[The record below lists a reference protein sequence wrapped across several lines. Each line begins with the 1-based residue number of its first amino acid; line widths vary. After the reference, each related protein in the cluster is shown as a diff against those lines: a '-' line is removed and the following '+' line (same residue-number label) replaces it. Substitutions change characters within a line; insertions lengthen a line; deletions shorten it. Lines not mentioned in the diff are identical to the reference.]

1 MNSFFVRPPLL
12 SCDHKVLL
20 VCGGWCGG
28 GGGVRA
34 VTQIHVPRPD
44 VTKCSVKLQQ
54 PAARSTALQSP
65 LQGSR
70 SAPGPAA
77 AARHSPV
84 SPQLAADTLGPTSNK
99 ETEVSSHLCSPA
111 SGQLELST
119 KFREIL
125 Q

>member
-20 VCGGWCGG
+20 VCGGWCAG

-54 PAARSTALQSP
+54 PAAACSTQHYTAVTAAGLKVSPRPRRGRSP
-65 LQGSR
+65 LAGVATARRGHSGPNLKQRNRSEQPPLLSR
-70 SAPGPAA
+70 
-77 AARHSPV
+77 
-84 SPQLAADTLGPTSNK
+84 
-99 ETEVSSHLCSPA
+99 
-111 SGQLELST
+111 
-119 KFREIL
+119 
-125 Q
+125 